1 MSIWIF
7 DFRLRH
13 ICCNVWILEIII
25 SFVFPRL
32 ERNSLSH

>member
-7 DFRLRH
+7 DFSLRH
-13 ICCNVWILEIII
+13 ICWNASVLEIII